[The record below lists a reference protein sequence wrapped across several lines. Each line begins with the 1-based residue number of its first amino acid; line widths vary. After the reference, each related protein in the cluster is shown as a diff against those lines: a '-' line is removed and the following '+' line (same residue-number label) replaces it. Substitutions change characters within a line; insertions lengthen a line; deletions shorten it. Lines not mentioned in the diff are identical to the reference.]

1 MQQEFQLQDKGQTS
15 RDASEKRKIKIHGR
29 ENTSERRGLMV
40 GQEDGR
46 REREMRLPVFL
57 HQSKL
62 QRLLSKEAAQIHK
75 SKS

>member
-1 MQQEFQLQDKGQTS
+1 
-15 RDASEKRKIKIHGR
+15 
-29 ENTSERRGLMV
+29 MV